1 MKIALR
7 LLAALSITLTLIAGG
22 CGSSPSVKVDGLDAA
37 IRDASDYLNNHVP
50 PGSKIVILNVQSNFP
65 DLSDYI
71 IDELTANA
79 VNDRIFTVVDR
90 QQLDA
95 IRAEQNFQWSGEV
108 DDKSA
113 VEIGNK
119 TGAQTIVSGAID
131 RLGDGYR
138 MRIRALE
145 VQTAQV
151 QGQFNRNIASSPIIA
166 AIMGIDSSGNPI
178 AVAPPVSGLTISGL
192 SAHRG
197 KYVMALCIIGEFS
210 MEAIEREEVTS
221 LIAAER
227 VPSSLRNLTYTAK
240 RIRGDTVTLDIWRVG
255 RVGREIFTKYDGND
269 KNANVGVYIVNKAQ
283 VTIDDLGS
291 STVEVRRINVDF
303 TNGAGSGN
311 FAAAVS
317 SAVPATAQ

>member
-7 LLAALSITLTLIAGG
+7 LLAALFITLTLIAGG

-95 IRAEQNFQWSGEV
+95 IRAEQDFQWSGEV

-151 QGQFNRNIASSPIIA
+151 QGQFNKNIASSPMIA

-210 MEAIEREEVTS
+210 IEKPEESTLLYAVES
-221 LIAAER
+221 

-255 RVGREIFTKYDGND
+255 RVRGELFTKYDGND
-269 KNANVGVYIVNKAQ
+269 KNANVGVYIVNKER
-283 VTIDDLGS
+283 VTIDDLRS
-291 STVEVRRINVDF
+291 SLVEARVINVDF

-311 FAAAVS
+311 FAAAAVS
-317 SAVPATAQ
+317 SSAPSTAQ